1 MILIL
6 ILILI
11 LAFLVLQSLN
21 RCYIGGNL
29 KNYQLQIKKQLTYK
43 IFPDLGAN
51 SQTDKFSKFNNQ
63 LYPRS
68 IYAHLISRLNLLGW
82 VELHDHGHNT
92 HSHNIHSHN
101 IHSHNIHSH
110 KTNYADFVFSLSNQQ
125 DHKIKANLKYGIKGV
140 NNLYKKDILYKLNL
154 SNTLNV
160 PNASNAHIPHT
171 EDILDYKWHNNIVI
185 VKEVLSYG
193 QKGVY
198 VIIDEHEFIKLK
210 SKLLKEKKTAI
221 VSTYIKNPLLFKGKK
236 FHLRVLICVFVSNTD
251 EAYVHKYKISHMKK
265 MITMKTAS
273 KPYKIEKKEDYLDPE
288 MNITGGAMSDELYI
302 WPDDFEKS
310 ECIHKGEK
318 SECIHKGEKSECTH
332 KGENSMYKTHDKKF
346 IHKCEKSIYDAVN
359 SIPLNKDIV
368 SLYDEQNAGFFIYAA
383 DILLDD
389 TGHAWILELNKKP
402 QHIPKIV
409 EKKSIS
415 FQEKYRSNYF
425 TALFDWLLDD
435 FILPYFGY

>member
-1 MILIL
+1 MILVFVLVFVL
-6 ILILI
+6 IFVLIFI
-11 LAFLVLQSLN
+11 MQLN
-21 RCYIGGNL
+21 LSKFHNHIGGNSSKFHNHIL
-29 KNYQLQIKKQLTYK
+29 TKKTYK
-43 IFPDLGAN
+43 IYPDLITSDVGSKIN
-51 SQTDKFSKFNNQ
+51 DKFNNQ

-68 IYAHLISRLNLLGW
+68 IYTHLIEQLNSLGW
-82 VELHDHGHNT
+82 VE
-92 HSHNIHSHN
+92 SHET
-101 IHSHNIHSH
+101 
-110 KTNYADFVFSLSNQQ
+110 KYVDFVFSLSNQQ
-125 DHKIKANLKYGIKGV
+125 DHKIKANLKYGLKGV
-140 NNLYKKDILYKLNL
+140 NNLYKKDILYKLKI
-154 SNTLNV
+154 SNVSKT
-160 PNASNAHIPHT
+160 HIPHT
-171 EDILDYKWHNNIVI
+171 EDILNYKWYNNIVI

-210 SKLLKEKKTAI
+210 SKLLAEKKRAI

-236 FHLRVLICVFVSNTD
+236 FHLRVLICVFVSANESLDNTSFAD
-251 EAYVHKYKISHMKK
+251 TKTYPNKYKISHMKK

-302 WPDDFEKS
+302 WPEDFEK
-310 ECIHKGEK
+310 HD
-318 SECIHKGEKSECTH
+318 
-332 KGENSMYKTHDKKF
+332 KTKHDKTKHDKPEHDKPEHDKPEHDKKF
-346 IHKCEKSIYDAVN
+346 IQKCEKSIYDAVN
-359 SIPLNKDIV
+359 SIPLSEDIV

-415 FQEKYRSNYF
+415 FQKKYRSNYF

-435 FILPYFGY
+435 FVLPYFGV